1 MAKVGLK
8 QAAELTGKS
17 GSTIHRAAQAGRLSY
32 SQNEAGERVFD
43 LSELDRV
50 FGLKALAAQPV
61 QSGHDMPRNEPET
74 AEFAALKARL
84 EAAETRIRDLETDRD
99 AWRDQAK
106 QLARLPAPVG
116 GGQGFW
122 KRLFG

>member
-1 MAKVGLK
+1 MARVGLK

-50 FGLKALAAQPV
+50 FGLKSQGAQLTQSAPDTSRNDPEAA
-61 QSGHDMPRNEPET
+61 EI
-74 AEFAALKARL
+74 AALKARL

-106 QLARLPAPVG
+106 QLARLPAPAG
-116 GGQGFW
+116 AGQGFW

>member
-1 MAKVGLK
+1 MARVGLK

-17 GSTIHRAAQAGRLSY
+17 ASTIHRAAQAGRLSY

-50 FGLKALAAQPV
+50 FGLKVHPAQPT
-61 QSGHDMPRNEPET
+61 QSGSDTPRNEPET
-74 AEFAALKARL
+74 AEIAALKARL

-106 QLARLPAPVG
+106 QLARLPAPTG
-116 GGQGFW
+116 EPRSFW
-122 KRLFG
+122 KRLLG